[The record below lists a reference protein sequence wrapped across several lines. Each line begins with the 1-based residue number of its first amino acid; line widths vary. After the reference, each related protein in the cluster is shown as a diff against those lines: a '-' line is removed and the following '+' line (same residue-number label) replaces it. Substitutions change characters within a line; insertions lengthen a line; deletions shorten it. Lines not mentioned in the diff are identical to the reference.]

1 MDIVLAEEDRQTLT
15 RLEEAMWREDT
26 RFDMRFMEAALAPD
40 FFEFGRSG
48 RTYTREQT
56 LAASR
61 HFIDAKLPLPAFTIR
76 LLDRDTAQV
85 TYNSE
90 VTYDGVVEHGR
101 RSSIWSRTESGWV
114 LRFHQGTPYVP

>member
-1 MDIVLAEEDRQTLT
+1 MDIVVAEADRQALT
-15 RLEEAMWREDT
+15 RLEEAMWREQT
-26 RFDMRFMEAALAPD
+26 RFDMGFMEAALAAD

-48 RTYTREQT
+48 RIYTRAQI
-56 LAASR
+56 LALPR